1 MFFCSGENQELNEA
15 TRAGIPGAFIRLPL
29 GVTHYELGGPE
40 KAPTVVLV
48 HGFSVPYYIWDPT
61 FRALSEAGLRVL
73 RYDLFGRGYS
83 DRPRVKYDL
92 DLFVRQLHDLLEALE
107 IDEPVDLIGLSMG
120 GPITAGFIQRYPQRV
135 RRVVWID
142 PAGARPIG
150 LSRLLKVATLP
161 GIGELALALFGRES
175 LVKGIASDFFDP
187 ALVAEFQER
196 YRVQMQFKGFRAAIL
211 STVRSGMLGSFMEV
225 YREVGNLGKPTLLI
239 WGKNDTTVPLD
250 HSRDLLAAVP
260 HAEFHLIEACGHIP
274 HYERPQEVNPLLLR
288 FLDIR
293 GQGGLGT

>member
-1 MFFCSGENQELNEA
+1 MFFDFGEDKELNDT
-15 TRAGIPGAFIRLPL
+15 TRAGVAGAFVRLPE
-29 GVTHYELGGPE
+29 GITHYEMDGAAT
-40 KAPTVVLV
+40 APTVVLV

-61 FRALSEAGLRVL
+61 FQVLRQAGLRVL

-83 DRPRVKYDL
+83 DRPRRKYDL
-92 DLFVRQLHDLLEALE
+92 NFFVRQLHDLLRALD
-107 IDEPVDLIGLSMG
+107 IQGAVDLVGLSMG
-120 GPITAGFIQRYPQRV
+120 GPITAGFIRQYPQQV

-150 LSRLLKVATLP
+150 LSPLLKVATLP

-187 ALVAEFQER
+187 TLVAEFQER

-211 STVRSGMLGSFMEV
+211 STVRSGMLGSFIEV
-225 YREVGNLGKPTLLI
+225 YREVGRLGKPTLLI

-274 HYERPQEVNPLLLR
+274 HYERPQEVNPILLR
-288 FLDIR
+288 FL
-293 GQGGLGT
+293 T